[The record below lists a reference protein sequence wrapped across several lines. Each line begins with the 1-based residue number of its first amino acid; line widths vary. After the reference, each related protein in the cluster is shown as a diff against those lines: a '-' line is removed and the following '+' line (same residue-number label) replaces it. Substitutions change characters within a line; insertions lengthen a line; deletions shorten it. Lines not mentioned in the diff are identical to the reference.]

1 MGIFAKIALMS
12 CSAAHNKPLH
22 RTAGFGHAK
31 SFTLLLI
38 ALLLLPLSSQAQT
51 LALTFDDGLDPREQ
65 PQAVTW
71 NRAILEALSKAHI
84 RSVLFVA
91 GERVDIPEG
100 LALVRDWGT
109 AGHGIGNHT
118 YSHLNFGSTRTTL
131 EAFTADIASNESL
144 LESLPGWTRL
154 FRFPYLK
161 EGETAEKRDGIR
173 RWLTAEEYKTGAV
186 SIDASDWYY
195 NQRYLEWKKEHS
207 GRDLEKFRAAYLDHL
222 WDRATYYN
230 TLSESILNRS
240 TSHILLLHTN
250 AINSDFLSDVIAMFI
265 SKGWTFVSPEEAYE
279 DPIYAKAPS
288 VLPAG
293 ESVLWSLA
301 KQRGFSDLRYPAE
314 DSIYEKPLLDE
325 LGL

>member
-1 MGIFAKIALMS
+1 MPMGSPSLRSRITRVGRATGNRVF
-12 CSAAHNKPLH
+12 AAHNKLLH
-22 RTAGFGHAK
+22 RTAGVGHAK
-31 SFTLLLI
+31 SFTYLLI

-91 GERVDIPEG
+91 GERVDSPEG
-100 LALVRDWGT
+100 LALVRDWG
-109 AGHGIGNHT
+109 
-118 YSHLNFGSTRTTL
+118 
-131 EAFTADIASNESL
+131 
-144 LESLPGWTRL
+144 
-154 FRFPYLK
+154 
-161 EGETAEKRDGIR
+161 
-173 RWLTAEEYKTGAV
+173 
-186 SIDASDWYY
+186 
-195 NQRYLEWKKEHS
+195 
-207 GRDLEKFRAAYLDHL
+207 
-222 WDRATYYN
+222 
-230 TLSESILNRS
+230 
-240 TSHILLLHTN
+240 
-250 AINSDFLSDVIAMFI
+250 IAMFI